1 MPRNPKVYTVCSYLI
16 DRKTGKEK
24 KVYESQRTVDAD
36 GNVAIINEKWLIP
49 KEEWQAYLDYV
60 GEVIAEN
67 LPEATK
73 NRLLEVRE

>member
-1 MPRNPKVYTVCSYLI
+1 
-16 DRKTGKEK
+16 
-24 KVYESQRTVDAD
+24 
-36 GNVAIINEKWLIP
+36 VAIINEKWLIP

-67 LPEATK
+67 LPEVTK